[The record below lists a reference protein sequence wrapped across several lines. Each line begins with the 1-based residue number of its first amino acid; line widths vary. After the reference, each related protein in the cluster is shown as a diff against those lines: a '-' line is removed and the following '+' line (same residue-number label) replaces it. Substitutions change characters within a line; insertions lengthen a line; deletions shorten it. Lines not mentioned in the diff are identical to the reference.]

1 MDPSSNY
8 WIPNALTTSGYSFT
22 CVGGDASINVD
33 HESWWLLFQSDDST
47 KTSLKLTISHEIEKH
62 HPPNLVTLSNRFEIS
77 SNPARWAPPVVSRV
91 ITPLTNKKG
100 HLKGL
105 NPPGSLTPDLD
116 PTHTPWHSKGRPWVS
131 LEARTSQCPPALPP
145 RRFVGPHRKGRKHN
159 TWRGLGGIVG
169 VDWKPEI
176 PKKQNMHPNKTKM
189 GAHPGRGDSF
199 WKRILLNF
207 WSYVYVEIGWSVW
220 YGMDA
225 WKNEEK
231 ETWILFD
238 GILHMQANLF
248 THLQSYPKSTRW
260 APKSGISR
268 VATPLVKG
276 YCITYNPSYRFIRA
290 FTGTPYPP
298 FTTGR
303 GPSCRANKI
312 PHKKHAIFISPISK
326 NHVSSMI
333 MYHPCNHAGLVGF
346 FDHKSGLHGPR
357 C

>member
-1 MDPSSNY
+1 MG
-8 WIPNALTTSGYSFT
+8 WT
-22 CVGGDASINVD
+22 
-33 HESWWLLFQSDDST
+33 
-47 KTSLKLTISHEIEKH
+47 
-62 HPPNLVTLSNRFEIS
+62 
-77 SNPARWAPPVVSRV
+77 
-91 ITPLTNKKG
+91 
-100 HLKGL
+100 
-105 NPPGSLTPDLD
+105 PPGSLTPDLD

-159 TWRGLGGIVG
+159 TWRGFGRNCWGWLEAKNPG
-169 VDWKPEI
+169 
-176 PKKQNMHPNKTKM
+176 KTKHATPTKLKW
-189 GAHPGRGDSF
+189 GPTLEEEIRFGKESF
-199 WKRILLNF
+199 WI
-207 WSYVYVEIGWSVW
+207 YVYVEIGWSVW

-231 ETWILFD
+231 EAWILFD
-238 GILHMQANLF
+238 GILHLQANLF

-276 YCITYNPSYRFIRA
+276 YNPSYPFIRP
-290 FTGTPYPP
+290 FTGAPYPP

-303 GPSCRANKI
+303 GPSCRANNI
-312 PHKKHAIFISPISK
+312 SHKKHAIFISPIST

-333 MYHPCNHAGLVGF
+333 MYHPCNHAGLVCLF
-346 FDHKSGLHGPR
+346 NRKSGLHGPR